1 MTGHI
6 RISAIDKTGS
16 PFEIRSFKQEEKPLL
31 EEMYDIFTPKASFQ
45 GIPPEDRG
53 VRLRWI
59 EGLIRDGENF
69 LAWQGEKV
77 VGHVVILADP
87 VRYDAEY
94 LIFVDHSHRG
104 RGVGKELTD
113 TAIRKARDLGLKTVW
128 LTVDSYN
135 FRAIR
140 LYKKVGF
147 ELLEDHILATERV
160 MIMKL

>member
-1 MTGHI
+1 MTEHI

-16 PFEIRSFKQEEKPLL
+16 PFEVRSFKQEEKPFL
-31 EEMYDIFTPKASFQ
+31 EEMYDVFTPKASFQ

-77 VGHVVILADP
+77 VGHVVILPDP
-87 VRYDAEY
+87 ARYDAEY
-94 LIFVDHSHRG
+94 LIFVGQSHRG
-104 RGVGKELTD
+104 RGVGKELTH
-113 TAIRKARDLGLKTVW
+113 TVIRRARDLGLNTVW

-135 FRAIR
+135 FRAIK
-140 LYKKVGF
+140 LYKNAGF
-147 ELLEDHILATERV
+147 ELHEDQSLATERV
-160 MIMKL
+160 MILKL